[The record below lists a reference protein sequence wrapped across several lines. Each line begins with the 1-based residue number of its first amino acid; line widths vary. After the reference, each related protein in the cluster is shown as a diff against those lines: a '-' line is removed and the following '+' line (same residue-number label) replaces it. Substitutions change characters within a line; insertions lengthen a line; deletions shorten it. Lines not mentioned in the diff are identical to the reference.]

1 VYKDKLEV
9 IEFEKWNKKIL
20 NVYWII
26 ALISLITEVI
36 IYFLVAVPR
45 GHNNFAYIASF
56 IIRPAIC
63 NLILLSVSEIINK
76 LIKDKHKEGV
86 KYLIV
91 LVGTL
96 MAFNLVLVHFSV
108 SMIYTLFLL
117 PIMLSVNYGSHK
129 IARFAIVLNVT
140 IYILFVILYLPT
152 KPPGEVSHSLT
163 DVVTTLSAM
172 ISAALIVRSFINRTD
187 EIINTFMSVY
197 ESERDLAFK
206 NFAMEYNSRIEPFTG
221 LYNHKTFYE
230 YLKNLIEQSENF
242 NFPLS
247 LAVMDID
254 NFKKVNDTY
263 GHSFGDEVIKAF
275 ADIIKAN
282 TGTDDYA
289 ARYGGEEF
297 AIIFPDKDK
306 HKAFEIVEA
315 IRKQFNEKVFEGKEN
330 ERFSFSAGIREHY
343 KGLSMEDFFT
353 QADAALYVSKS
364 AGKNR
369 TTIYEE
375 TEDSKKDNL

>member
-1 VYKDKLEV
+1 MDKDKLEV
-9 IEFEKWNKKIL
+9 IEFEKWNRKIL
-20 NVYWII
+20 KVYLII
-26 ALISLITEVI
+26 AIISVITEVV
-36 IYFLVAVPR
+36 IYFLVAIPR
-45 GHNNFAYIASF
+45 GYGGFEYIKDYIIKPTSF
-56 IIRPAIC
+56 
-63 NLILLSVSEIINK
+63 NLIILSITEILNR
-76 LIKDKHKEGV
+76 LIKNKHKEGA

-91 LVGTL
+91 VAGTL
-96 MAFNLVLVHFSV
+96 MAFNLVYVHYAV
-108 SMIYTLFLL
+108 SMIYVLFIL
-117 PIMLSVNYGSHK
+117 PIMLSVYYGSHK
-129 IARFAIVLNVT
+129 LATFSVGLNMVL
-140 IYILFVILYLPT
+140 YILLIVFYLPT
-152 KPPGEVSHSLT
+152 KAHENVNHGLT
-163 DVVTTLSAM
+163 EILTTIAAM
-172 ISAALIVRSFINRTD
+172 ISTALVVRSFIIRNE
-187 EIINTFMSVY
+187 EIINTFLDVY
-197 ESERDLAFK
+197 ESERDLTFK

-230 YLKNLIEQSENF
+230 YLKSLIEQSEHF

-275 ADIIKAN
+275 AEIIKEN

-306 HKAFEIVEA
+306 NTAFEIVEK
-315 IRKQFNEKVFEGKEN
+315 IRKEFNEKVFEGKEN

-343 KGLSMEDFFT
+343 KGLSMQEFFE
-353 QADAALYVSKS
+353 QADTALYTSKS

-369 TTIYEE
+369 TTIFQ
-375 TEDSKKDNL
+375 